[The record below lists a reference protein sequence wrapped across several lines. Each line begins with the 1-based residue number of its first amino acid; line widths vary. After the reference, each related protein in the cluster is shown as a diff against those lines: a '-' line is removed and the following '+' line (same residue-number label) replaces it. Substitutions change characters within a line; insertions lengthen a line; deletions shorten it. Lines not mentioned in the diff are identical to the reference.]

1 MSIVKL
7 IEAITLE
14 AEVYN
19 TYEDKWEQRD
29 QLSFARKIIA
39 EAIMDKL
46 YWLTKGKKGSENYV
60 EMKKRDVASAQSAY
74 RGDELSTLELRGATA
89 NCKAASDKH
98 DMLMQMMSDLQQM
111 YRTTMSEDA
120 DEYLPYG
127 SPKTGNVPEQ
137 ASEIPEDIRQQLE
150 ALGMATPANEV
161 IETKAKKKA
170 QITWVE
176 AKGLDPF
183 FM

>member
-1 MSIVKL
+1 MSIQNLVK
-7 IEAITLE
+7 EITLVST
-14 AEVYN
+14 VYN
-19 TYEDKWEQRD
+19 TYEDKWEERD

-60 EMKKRDVASAQSAY
+60 DLKKRDVASATSAF

-98 DMLMQMMSDLQQM
+98 DVLMNMMSELQEL

-127 SPKTGNVPEQ
+127 SVPNGNVPETP
-137 ASEIPEDIRQQLE
+137 SELPEDIRQQLE
-150 ALGMATPANEV
+150 ALGMATPANDQV
-161 IETKAKKKA
+161 ETKSKKKA
-170 QITWVE
+170 
-176 AKGLDPF
+176 
-183 FM
+183 